1 VRQYSSRTDR
11 TSTPQLAGPN
21 RISGDF
27 AEPSDLQKSQDRPLA
42 NLPYLLVV
50 VSVGGVLLPLTGDL
64 QFVMPDASA
73 SVEAIVIVAL
83 ALLLLLRL
91 SFSLDDAA
99 LASLVTLPVFAARQ
113 AGHTSRTPWILHLG
127 MGTGQGINLS
137 R

>member
-1 VRQYSSRTDR
+1 M
-11 TSTPQLAGPN
+11 
-21 RISGDF
+21 
-27 AEPSDLQKSQDRPLA
+27 
-42 NLPYLLVV
+42 
-50 VSVGGVLLPLTGDL
+50 VSVGGVLLPLIGDL

-73 SVEAIVIVAL
+73 PVEAIVILAL

-99 LASLVTLPVFAARQ
+99 LASLVTLPAFAARQ
-113 AGHTSRTPWILHLG
+113 AGHTTRTPWILHLG